1 MKKILSLV
9 LALMLLLTATA
20 CTQQSANPNGGSDPT
35 TPTKDPATLDKL
47 YQIKSYSGTAE
58 AVAAARDTV
67 IATLGDAQLTNGLFQ
82 MYFWMD
88 VYDFLNNYGSYVSSY
103 GLDISKPLDA
113 QGCPNTDGT
122 WQHHF
127 VGSALEAWR
136 YYQSLALAF
145 DEAGMVMSEEHQKK
159 LDGLEDELKADAE
172 EGKFE
177 SIDAMIQTDA
187 GPGALA
193 EDYYLYTTLYYK
205 AYSYFNNTLDAIDI
219 TDEMIDEYFTKN
231 QAKLS
236 VDGITK
242 DTGDCCSVRHILFQ
256 VPTEA
261 KDADWEECRQK
272 AEDTLNKWLAGGATE
287 DSFAALAKE
296 LSEDPGSQEQG
307 GMYNG
312 LTSQTN
318 FVQEFKDWYLAEGRQ
333 VGDYGIVKTSYG
345 YHIMYYSG
353 TEPIWY
359 YYCREM
365 IRDEKANELVNN
377 AVSKNT
383 LSVDYEKIL
392 IGEVQLVKEAEDK

>member
-1 MKKILSLV
+1 MKKILSLL
-9 LALMLLLTATA
+9 LALTLLLTATA
-20 CTQQSANPNGGSDPT
+20 CTQQTTAPTTDPT

-47 YQIKSYSGTAE
+47 YQIKSYTANAE
-58 AVAAARDTV
+58 TVFGARDTV
-67 IATLGDAQLTNGLFQ
+67 VATLGDAKLTNGLFQ

-103 GLDISKPLDA
+103 GLDIAKPLDA

-145 DEAGMVMSEEHQKK
+145 DEAGMTMSEEYQEK
-159 LDGLEDELKADAE
+159 LDGLEDELKKDAE
-172 EGKFE
+172 EGKYE

-205 AYSYFNNTLDAIDI
+205 AYSYFNNSLDAIEI
-219 TDEMIDEYFTKN
+219 TDKMIDDYFTKN

-242 DTGDCCSVRHILFQ
+242 DTGDSFKVRHILFQ
-256 VPTEA
+256 VGEKPTEE
-261 KDADWEECRQK
+261 DWETCRKK
-272 AEDTLNKWLAGGATE
+272 AQDMLDQWVADGCSEDN
-287 DSFAALAKE
+287 FAQLAKKH
-296 LSEDPGSQEQG
+296 SEDPGSKEQG
-307 GMYNG
+307 GMYYG
-312 LTSQTN
+312 LTDQTN

-333 VGDYGIVKTSYG
+333 VGDYGLVKTSYG

-365 IRDEKANELVNN
+365 IRDEEANKLVTA
-377 AVSKNT
+377 AVEKYTPSI
-383 LSVDYEKIL
+383 DYEKIL
-392 IGEVQLVKEAEDK
+392 IGEVKLTTEAEKE

>member
-1 MKKILSLV
+1 MKKILSLL
-9 LALMLLLTATA
+9 LALTLLLTATA
-20 CTQQSANPNGGSDPT
+20 CTQQTTAPTTDPT

-47 YQIKSYSGTAE
+47 YQIKSYTANAE
-58 AVAAARDTV
+58 TVFGARDTV
-67 IATLGDAQLTNGLFQ
+67 VATLGDAKLTNGLFQ

-103 GLDISKPLDA
+103 GLDIAKPLDA

-145 DEAGMVMSEEHQKK
+145 DEAGMTMSEEYQEK
-159 LDGLEDELKADAE
+159 LDGLEDELKKDAE
-172 EGKFE
+172 EGKYE

-205 AYSYFNNTLDAIDI
+205 AYSYFNNSLDAIEI
-219 TDEMIDEYFTKN
+219 TDKMIDDYFTKN

-242 DTGDCCSVRHILFQ
+242 DTGDSFKVRHILFQ
-256 VPTEA
+256 VPTEP
-261 KDADWEECRQK
+261 KEEDWEACRKK
-272 AEDTLNKWLAGGATE
+272 AQDMLDQWVADGCSEDN
-287 DSFAALAKE
+287 FAQLAKKH
-296 LSEDPGSQEQG
+296 SEDPGSKEQG
-307 GMYNG
+307 GMYYG
-312 LTSQTN
+312 LTDQTN

-333 VGDYGIVKTSYG
+333 VGDYGLVKTSYG

-365 IRDEKANELVNN
+365 IRDEEANKLVTA
-377 AVSKNT
+377 AVEKYTPSI
-383 LSVDYEKIL
+383 DYEKIL
-392 IGEVQLVKEAEDK
+392 IGEVKLTTEAEKK